1 MQQNYD
7 SPDSDSGEDYYLQ
20 KDEPKFGNDLN
31 ELRNLTNAD
40 MYDSRIWN
48 VSDCEEIM
56 SSHTNPVGKVK
67 RLHIFQND

>member
-7 SPDSDSGEDYYLQ
+7 SSDSDSGEDYYLQ
-20 KDEPKFGNDLN
+20 KDEPKFGSDLN

-48 VSDCEEIM
+48 VSDCEEIL
-56 SSHTNPVGKVK
+56 SSHTNPVGKVEP
-67 RLHIFQND
+67 LCIF